1 MTLEAAIEDAA
12 QAHPAALDEGAIDS
26 LRRESSA

>member
-1 MTLEAAIEDAA
+1 MTLEAAFYDAS
-12 QAHPAALDEGAIDS
+12 QAHPAELDEGAIDS